1 MRYNLQKQQQWLPL
15 VIALLLCTLQLQAQ
29 TKLIGDS
36 WAKINKTKS
45 GTIVLTYID
54 TPGLVYRD
62 ANGRLTGVCVDIV
75 QKFVKYLKTVRGV
88 KQLSIR
94 VKGRSDHFPIFMNN
108 VKRGRGGVFGLGNIT
123 ITPQRKKEFK
133 FTPAFIYNV
142 SVLMTH
148 RKVPTLGNL
157 KGMYRSFRNMKAY
170 TLRASTNAKTI
181 ERFKRLYHPN
191 MRIIYL
197 SSSVEVLRKVASD
210 PRSFTSLDFNYY
222 ASALQ
227 RGLPVKR
234 HSVGDQKGGEEFGI
248 IMPPNSDWAG
258 VWNQFMSRFVRTTTY
273 KKILVKHLGS
283 GAYRLL
289 NVSK

>member
-1 MRYNLQKQQQWLPL
+1 MFYNLQIKIWVL
-15 VIALLLCTLQLQAQ
+15 VLTALAYTPRLKAQ
-29 TKLIGDS
+29 TQLVGDT
-36 WAKINKTKS
+36 WAKVNQSKS

-62 ANGRLTGVCVDIV
+62 ANGKLTGVCIDIV
-75 QKFVKYLKTVRGV
+75 QQFVKYLKTTRGV

-94 VKGRSDHFPIFMNN
+94 VKGRSDHFPIFLRN
-108 VKRGRGGVFGLGNIT
+108 VKQGKGGVFGLGNIT
-123 ITPQRKKEFK
+123 ITPKRRKQFK

-148 RKVPTLGNL
+148 HKVPTLGNL
-157 KGMYRSFRNMKAY
+157 KNMRRDFAHMKAY
-170 TLRASTNAKTI
+170 TLRSSTNAKTI
-181 ERFKRLYHPN
+181 ERFKQLYHPN
-191 MRIIYL
+191 LRIIYL

-227 RGLPVKR
+227 RGLPIKR
-234 HSVGDQKGGEEFGI
+234 HSVGDQKGGEEFGM
-248 IMPPNSDWAG
+248 IMPPTSDWQG
-258 VWNQFMSRFVRTTTY
+258 VWNQFLSRFVRTTAY